1 MQKLQLLEIMHNTKK
16 MFCFSVITLICFHYE
31 SRLTF
36 HALQGHYCLLGKQ
49 VLYINI
55 FFFSL
60 MWPSYNK
67 NTVQYIR
74 SNKK

>member
-1 MQKLQLLEIMHNTKK
+1 MQKLQLLEIMHNKKK

-49 VLYINI
+49 ALYINI
-55 FFFSL
+55 FFL
-60 MWPSYNK
+60 
-67 NTVQYIR
+67 V
-74 SNKK
+74 